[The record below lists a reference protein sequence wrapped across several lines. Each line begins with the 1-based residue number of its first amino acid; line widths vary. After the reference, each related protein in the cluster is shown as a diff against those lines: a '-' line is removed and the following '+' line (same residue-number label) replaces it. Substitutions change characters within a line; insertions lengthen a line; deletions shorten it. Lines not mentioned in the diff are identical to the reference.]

1 LVIKE
6 NDDDSI
12 GNLARRASGFLK
24 NEIITGNLK
33 PGIAIPIEKISE
45 TGTYSEAVIREGLAR
60 LLTSQLVV
68 DEHNGFH
75 VADQNADD
83 LDDLRHTRF
92 LLEGVALRD
101 SIMNGD
107 VEWERLVTAR
117 LEQLLGVSTA
127 AWLSPEGGEIRK
139 RFHQAL
145 ISASGLKRV
154 RAFLDAI
161 YDQCSWY
168 TAANKGGACTDFSGH
183 KALAEAALAR
193 DPDAASEQLRMLL
206 FPVAQANGTAGIDN

>member
-1 LVIKE
+1 MAVIE
-6 NDDDSI
+6 NEDESN
-12 GNLARRASGFLK
+12 GSLARQASGFLK
-24 NEIITGNLK
+24 TEIIKGNLK
-33 PGIAIPIEKISE
+33 PGKAISIEKIE
-45 TGTYSEAVIREGLAR
+45 EAGRYSTAAIREGLSR
-60 LLTSQLVV
+60 LLASQLVV
-68 DEHNGFH
+68 DEQEGFQ

-83 LDDLRHTRF
+83 LGDLRHTRF

-117 LEQLLGVSTA
+117 LEQLLGVTPA
-127 AWLSPEGGEIRK
+127 AWFSPEGGEIRK

-145 ISASGLKRV
+145 ISASGLRRI

-206 FPVAQANGTAGIDN
+206 FPVAQANGTAAIDN